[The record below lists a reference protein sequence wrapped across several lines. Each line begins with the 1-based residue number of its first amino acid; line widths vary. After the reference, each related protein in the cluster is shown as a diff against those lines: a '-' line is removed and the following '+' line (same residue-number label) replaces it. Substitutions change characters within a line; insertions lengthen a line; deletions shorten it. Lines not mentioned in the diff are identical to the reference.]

1 MKPFKS
7 VAIVKHPIEVVW
19 ITVRDRLS
27 DLVPFMEDM
36 ESITSLR
43 REDQA
48 EGIVCLDNLWQAK
61 PGSFLRQSSY
71 IRPEMFAWIDR
82 AEWRPRSHTCH
93 WQIESKFLPEAL
105 QCSGLTSYEPA
116 LGGRG
121 TRLTFEGEIG
131 LITTNL
137 SRLPFWDNS
146 FLSGFELLAS
156 SLIPRNMRKLT
167 EAVESF
173 LLRET

>member
-19 ITVRDRLS
+19 ITVRDQLS

-36 ESITSLR
+36 ESITPLR

-61 PGSFLRQSSY
+61 PGSILRQSPY
-71 IRPEMFAWIDR
+71 VRPEMFAWIDS
-82 AEWRPRSHTCH
+82 AEWHPRSYTCH
-93 WQIESKFLPEAL
+93 WHIESKFVPDAL
-105 QCSGLTSYEPA
+105 QCSGVTSYEPA

-121 TRLTFEGEIG
+121 ARVTFEGQIG
-131 LITTNL
+131 LISTSL
-137 SRLPFWDNS
+137 PGLPFLDDA

-167 EAVESF
+167 EAVGAF
-173 LLRET
+173 LLDK